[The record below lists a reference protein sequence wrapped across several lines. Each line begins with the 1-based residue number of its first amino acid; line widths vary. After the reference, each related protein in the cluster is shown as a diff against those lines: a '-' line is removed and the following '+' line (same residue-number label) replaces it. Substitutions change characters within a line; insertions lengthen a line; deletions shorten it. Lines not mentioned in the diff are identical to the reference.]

1 MDPESRSRALDV
13 ATRVFAVIGFVA
25 IIGAGLWGTASVAR
39 GIPNAFSAI
48 ASAIVSLTSI
58 FVPANEQITISVP
71 SLTVLSGEEFSISW
85 EHVNKSVEGSYTFR
99 YDCADG
105 VSFASPTASGSLVT
119 VFCNTPFNFLNE
131 RDSITLTPT
140 STSNRFIDVT
150 LHVDFT
156 PNGQNTPTVTGST
169 LLTIANEAITGSP
182 STITPP
188 TGGTTT
194 QPPRGSV
201 SAGTETTSIHVIP
214 TNGSGVSSPTGAID
228 LSARIIA
235 VGVVEKATGTFT
247 ASSTPNRALGTHR
260 VAVKFAVENNGTR
273 TSPQWTFNAVLPTF
287 PSHVFSSPV
296 QPSLAPG
303 DRIEFTLG
311 FDSFVDKDEGTLVI
325 NIDPTSSIN
334 EPNKTNNILTYVVNT
349 VKY

>member
-1 MDPESRSRALDV
+1 MDPNARSRAMEM

-58 FVPANEQITISVP
+58 FVPANEQITISIP

-85 EHVNKSVEGSYTFR
+85 EHSNKSVEGSYTFR
-99 YDCADG
+99 YDCANG
-105 VSFASPTASGSLVT
+105 VSFTSPTASGAPVT
-119 VFCNTPFNFLNE
+119 IFCNTPFNFLN
-131 RDSITLTPT
+131 SANAITLTPS
-140 STSNRFIDVT
+140 STENRFIDVT
-150 LHVDFT
+150 LHIDFT
-156 PNGQNTPTVTGST
+156 PNGQSTPTVSGTT
-169 LLTIANEAITGSP
+169 LLTIANERVTGSP
-182 STITPP
+182 SVTTPP
-188 TGGTTT
+188 TTTT
-194 QPPRGSV
+194 PTNTTPT
-201 SAGTETTSIHVIP
+201 AGPETSSIHVIP
-214 TNGSGVSSPTGAID
+214 TGGAVSSPNGAID
-228 LSARIIA
+228 LSARVIA
-235 VGVVEKATGTFT
+235 VGVVEKATGAFT
-247 ASSTPNRALGTHR
+247 ASTTPNRALSTHR

-296 QPSLAPG
+296 QPALAPG

-325 NIDPTSSIN
+325 NVDPTSSVN
-334 EPNKTNNILTYVVNT
+334 EPNKTNNILTYVVKT
-349 VKY
+349 TKY